1 MKKQIFITIALT
13 FMLAFGVKAE
23 PGTITVTIADVV
35 EQPGTVNIP
44 VSLHIDNVDAP
55 GVGSIE
61 LIIDYDTDV
70 LIDFID
76 VTNIHTDISDWS
88 EAWGVQD
95 PTDPGQF
102 KISFTAADE
111 ADYLT
116 DFPEQVLFD
125 IQFDYAGDYSDIT
138 FVNTNEDGGSEIGE
152 DTATPITATFVD
164 GSITQAPPI
173 PIALWSLLIGFG
185 LISLFTLKRSARNR

>member
-13 FMLAFGVKAE
+13 FMLAFGVKAD

-44 VSLHIDNVDAP
+44 VSLHIDNVESP

-61 LIIDYDTDV
+61 LILDYNTGV
-70 LIDFID
+70 LIDFND
-76 VTNIHTDISDWS
+76 VINIHPDISNWS
-88 EAWGVQD
+88 PAWGLQQD
-95 PTDPGQF
+95 PGEF
-102 KISFTAADE
+102 KISFTAPDQN
-111 ADYLT
+111 DYLT

-138 FVNTNEDGGSEIGE
+138 FVNTNEVGGSEIGE
-152 DTATPITATFVD
+152 ETAIPITATFID

-185 LISLFTLKRSARNR
+185 LISLLTLKRSAKNR